1 VSSLGPKIARRAKV
15 DPIERMLFAVSAA
28 QSLVERTAALI
39 ETARLISTKARTAR
53 LRSAALRL
61 LAQRQRARPPV

>member
-1 VSSLGPKIARRAKV
+1 M